1 MTGHRDPLDNGALYR
16 EIWRIERQIKND
28 KGPWHRVGEDGWPD
42 KELVKFRAR
51 QHQGF
56 AGQDVVRARHDRT
69 SDGKTRAV
77 LDVDFMSLTGAR
89 GVLPAHYSELVLQ
102 QLKAKSPALQ
112 DFLDLFNHRLLSL
125 FYRSWARTQPAVAQE
140 QSGQDPFSAIM
151 QALTGVSDDSQL
163 YYGAAMMRGPKSG
176 SVLCQVL
183 SDLTGVKVQHRPL
196 QGGWAPIA
204 PDEQSSLPTKANPMG
219 RFACLGE
226 AVLGSKTWV
235 ADKAMVLSFAPQSK
249 QQAMD
254 LLPDGR
260 YSKTITQLSRSFAG
274 SRVRVQCQMQTKA
287 GYLPGTRLGV
297 QGCLGAD
304 SFLQAVTQPDR
315 TVTVGFTPR
324 KG

>member
-1 MTGHRDPLDNGALYR
+1 MTGHHDPLDNGALYR
-16 EIWRIERQIKND
+16 EIWRIERQIKSD
-28 KGPWHRVGEDGWPD
+28 KDSWHRVGEDGWPE

-89 GVLPAHYSELVLQ
+89 GVLPGHYSELVLQ
-102 QLKAKSPALQ
+102 QLKGKSPALQ

-125 FYRSWARTQPAVAQE
+125 FYRSWARTQPAVEQE
-140 QSGQDPFSAIM
+140 RHGQDPFSAIM
-151 QALTGVSDDSQL
+151 QALTGVSDQSQL

-183 SDLTGVKVQHRPL
+183 SDLTGSTVSHQPL
-196 QGGWAPIA
+196 QGGWEAIA
-204 PDEQSSLPTKANPMG
+204 PDEQSAMPSKAQPQG
-219 RFACLGE
+219 RFARLGE

-235 ADKAMVLSFAPQSK
+235 ADRGMVLAFAPSTK
-249 QQAMD
+249 EQALN

-260 YSKTITQLSRSFAG
+260 YSATITRLSQSFAG
-274 SRVRVQCQMQTKA
+274 SRVKVQYQMTTKA
-287 GYLPGTRLGV
+287 GYLPGARLGS
-297 QGCLGAD
+297 QGRLGAD
-304 SFLQAVTQPDR
+304 SFLKAVTQPDR
-315 TVTVGFTPR
+315 TLTVGFTPR